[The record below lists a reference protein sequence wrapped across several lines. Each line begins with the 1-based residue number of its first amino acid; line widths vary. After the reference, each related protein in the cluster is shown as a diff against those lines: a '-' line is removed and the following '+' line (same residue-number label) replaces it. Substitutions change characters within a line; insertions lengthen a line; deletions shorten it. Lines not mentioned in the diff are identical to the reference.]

1 MRTLTT
7 ILAVVLLMAAVAQ
20 ANVLFDIGRHNLSVN
35 PETDGKYWNNMPYAN
50 STDPG
55 VFMPVRDK
63 WVSGTGWV
71 NVGPCVDDAGNP
83 SGVTMRSRDIPS
95 NFATS
100 TTLAPY
106 PNNVIADAWNGQ
118 GGSHATSAAVR
129 LEGLGDAVSYDIDI
143 VAYYPS
149 DPWVVGGGIYTCQGT
164 SYTYDN
170 SAGSTVPAVY
180 SFTNLSPVNGRITIT
195 MDKYLPPNETR
206 QSQMGLLLIDL
217 VPEPATLSLLALGG
231 LAVIRRR
238 R

>member
-106 PNNVIADAWNGQ
+106 PNNVIADARMAKAGPMLRARPSGLKALAMPCRTTSTSWPTIPATR
-118 GGSHATSAAVR
+118 GSSAAASTPARARRTPTTTARAALYLRFTASRTCR
-129 LEGLGDAVSYDIDI
+129 L
-143 VAYYPS
+143 
-149 DPWVVGGGIYTCQGT
+149 
-164 SYTYDN
+164 
-170 SAGSTVPAVY
+170 STVA
-180 SFTNLSPVNGRITIT
+180 SR
-195 MDKYLPPNETR
+195 
-206 QSQMGLLLIDL
+206 
-217 VPEPATLSLLALGG
+217 
-231 LAVIRRR
+231 
-238 R
+238 